1 MKSLLKCV
9 YVQYNRIMYENEECM
24 YVLMMIAMNDVY
36 IHVNRMNNEQYI
48 IDQIVLIHNDGLPYT
63 QPWDDRYNE
72 EIKEAINTLFKN
84 QNLQNEIIENQKK
97 YINNYSARDLVELI
111 KENF

>member
-36 IHVNRMNNEQYI
+36 IHVNRMNTEQYI
-48 IDQIVLIHNDGLPYT
+48 IDKEVLLSAND
-63 QPWDDRYNE
+63 
-72 EIKEAINTLFKN
+72 AIDV
-84 QNLQNEIIENQKK
+84 LQRVYHVDYDYLLLYK
-97 YINNYSARDLVELI
+97 RL
-111 KENF
+111 

>member
-36 IHVNRMNNEQYI
+36 IHVNRMNTEQYI
-48 IDQIVLIHNDGLPYT
+48 INKEVLLIAKD
-63 QPWDDRYNE
+63 
-72 EIKEAINTLFKN
+72 AIDV
-84 QNLQNEIIENQKK
+84 LQSVYHVDYDYLLLYK
-97 YINNYSARDLVELI
+97 
-111 KENF
+111 

>member
-36 IHVNRMNNEQYI
+36 IHVNRMNTEQYI
-48 IDQIVLIHNDGLPYT
+48 IDKIVLLIHND
-63 QPWDDRYNE
+63 
-72 EIKEAINTLFKN
+72 AIEV
-84 QNLQNEIIENQKK
+84 LQNVKK
-97 YINNYSARDLVELI
+97 RNKQNRM
-111 KENF
+111 N

>member
-36 IHVNRMNNEQYI
+36 IHVNRMNTEQYI
-48 IDQIVLIHNDGLPYT
+48 NDNIVLLIQNDA
-63 QPWDDRYNE
+63 
-72 EIKEAINTLFKN
+72 IEAI
-84 QNLQNEIIENQKK
+84 QNVQNRNEQNRM
-97 YINNYSARDLVELI
+97 N
-111 KENF
+111 

>member
-36 IHVNRMNNEQYI
+36 IHVNRMNTEQYI
-48 IDQIVLIHNDGLPYT
+48 IDKEVLLIAND
-63 QPWDDRYNE
+63 
-72 EIKEAINTLFKN
+72 AIDV
-84 QNLQNEIIENQKK
+84 LQSV
-97 YINNYSARDLVELI
+97 YHVDYDYL
-111 KENF
+111 

>member
-36 IHVNRMNNEQYI
+36 IHVNRMNTEQYI
-48 IDQIVLIHNDGLPYT
+48 IDKEVLLIAKD
-63 QPWDDRYNE
+63 
-72 EIKEAINTLFKN
+72 AIDV
-84 QNLQNEIIENQKK
+84 LQSVYHVDYDYLLLYK
-97 YINNYSARDLVELI
+97 
-111 KENF
+111 

>member
-36 IHVNRMNNEQYI
+36 IHVNRMNTEQYI
-48 IDQIVLIHNDGLPYT
+48 IDKEVLLIAND
-63 QPWDDRYNE
+63 
-72 EIKEAINTLFKN
+72 AIDV
-84 QNLQNEIIENQKK
+84 LQSVYHVDYDYLLLYK
-97 YINNYSARDLVELI
+97 
-111 KENF
+111 

>member
-36 IHVNRMNNEQYI
+36 IHVNRMNTEQYI
-48 IDQIVLIHNDGLPYT
+48 IDKEVLLIAND
-63 QPWDDRYNE
+63 
-72 EIKEAINTLFKN
+72 AIDV
-84 QNLQNEIIENQKK
+84 LQSVYHVDYD
-97 YINNYSARDLVELI
+97 YILY
-111 KENF
+111 K